1 MSFIVKKHNK
11 EEFYPTYCKWSEV
24 HGFPIMNSEVLPEL
38 VFVSYNDDIPVYAM
52 WYWFTDS
59 KISVLGFLMSN
70 KNVNYKL
77 RIGGKEVLFSRMIEY
92 AKKKKQLMLY
102 CPTTSK
108 SVIDVIKEFGFF
120 QGDTDSSQY
129 FLQLK

>member
-11 EEFYPTYCKWSEV
+11 EEFYEQYCNFSEQ
-24 HGFPIMNSEVLPEL
+24 HGFPIMNIELLPQIC
-38 VFVSYNDDIPVYAM
+38 FACYNEDIPIYAI

-70 KNVNYKL
+70 KKVNYKL
-77 RIGGKEVLFSRMIEY
+77 KIGGKEALFSRIIEY

-108 SVIDVIKEFGFF
+108 SVIDIITQFGFF
-120 QGDTDSSQY
+120 KGDTDSSQY